1 MVTIFTVPNTDVTS
15 TSLLSHLQHWCHS
28 HQCHG
33 ISNHWNCLF
42 NSLFR
47 LTANVKKAPNYWPFV
62 RGIHRWPVD
71 SPYRGPVIWKAF
83 PCHDG
88 FVWWWCLRILSC
100 LSMSSLCWVTH
111 SPLLCAC
118 RPLLSLRVDH
128 PNLPIET
135 QVTHTMVKVK
145 VIPKVTCN
153 LAPSVPL
160 RWLSHVLIDHIF
172 FGYSSRRYLYV
183 VEYFIFLTLD
193 NPFVLFTA
201 SLSTFYRLLCYILGL
216 CLLDNVTFSGL
227 HLFVIY
233 TY

>member
-1 MVTIFTVPNTDVTS
+1 MISRELTVPFGN
-15 TSLLSHLQHWCHS
+15 L
-28 HQCHG
+28 
-33 ISNHWNCLF
+33 
-42 NSLFR
+42 
-47 LTANVKKAPNYWPFV
+47 P
-62 RGIHRWPVD
+62 
-71 SPYRGPVIWKAF
+71 
-83 PCHDG
+83 
-88 FVWWWCLRILSC
+88 C
-100 LSMSSLCWVTH
+100 LSGTYRAFLCPAYICWVTY
-111 SPLLCAC
+111 SRLLCAC

-201 SLSTFYRLLCYILGL
+201 SLSAFYRLLCYIIGL

-227 HLFVIY
+227 HLFSPRLTDVSTAGLSIRCVKTVSVRLCDVCQ
-233 TY
+233 TYISSFNSTPITTRLG